1 MSTPTKP
8 TWTQKLL
15 VFLRSTMVGAGAVVL
30 DIGSLSLMVRV
41 FGWSP
46 EAANVPS
53 LVLGMIWMF
62 FGNKYFAFHDH
73 SRNLARQGGKFLAIE
88 FVAILLNIGF
98 FHFLVTKTGLVD
110 YPEIARAIGTNITY
124 LCFSYPLWTLLV
136 FRYEAPA
143 EETPS

>member
-1 MSTPTKP
+1 MPPPPKP

-15 VFLRSTMVGAGAVVL
+15 VFLRSSIVGIGAVVL

-53 LVLGMIWMF
+53 LVLGMIWIF
-62 FGNKYFAFHDH
+62 IGNKYFAFHDH
-73 SRNLARQGGKFLAIE
+73 SRNLARQGGRFLAIE
-88 FVAILLNIGF
+88 FVAILLNIGL
-98 FHFLVTKTGLVD
+98 FHLLVTKTGLVD
-110 YPEIARAIGTNITY
+110 YAEIARAIGTNITY
-124 LCFSYPLWTLLV
+124 LCFSYPLWVLFV
-136 FRYEAPA
+136 FRYEAPP